1 VRVARPLK
9 PKIESD
15 RVAASAFSRMD
26 ALASLL
32 SDDSPSVL
40 HEVRRA
46 FEEAGERSRPAL
58 ERCSRSADPRVRA
71 RARMLLFER
80 EQRSALKRFTRYAWR
95 PKVDLEHGLFLLAR
109 IHAPRLDPRP
119 YQRALDAMA
128 AEVAKRISGKSEER
142 ARVVALVEYLGRELR
157 FGGSRGEFHHPDNID
172 LHRAIERRV
181 GIPLTLSAIWL
192 FVARR
197 AGIRAALLPLPGH
210 VMLRLYAGSGS
221 VIVDPYHDGRTRTE
235 AECRS
240 YLAKHGAA
248 ANAAAFRDA
257 PDANLLRRQVA
268 NLARS
273 AELRGRTR
281 EARMLTALVRALEPR
296 RSSGSLPR

>member
-1 VRVARPLK
+1 MK
-9 PKIESD
+9 PKIEPD
-15 RVAASAFSRMD
+15 HVAASAFSRMD
-26 ALASLL
+26 ALTSLL
-32 SDDSPSVL
+32 SDDSPNVL

-46 FEEAGERSRPAL
+46 FEDAGEQSRPAL
-58 ERCSRSADPRVRA
+58 ERSARSQDPRIRA

-80 EQRSALKRFTRYAWR
+80 EQRSALKRFARYAWR
-95 PKVDLEHGLFLLAR
+95 PKVDLERGLFLLAR
-109 IHAPRLDPRP
+109 FHAPRLDPRP

-128 AEVAKRISGKSEER
+128 AEVARRSSGASDER
-142 ARVVALVEYLGRELR
+142 ARVLALTEYLGQELR

-172 LHRAIERRV
+172 IHRVIERRA

-210 VMLRLYAGSGS
+210 VMLRLYWGSGS

-240 YLAKHGAA
+240 YLAKHGASA
-248 ANAAAFRDA
+248 GAAAFRDA
-257 PDANLLRRQVA
+257 PDANVLRRQVA

-273 AELRGRTR
+273 AQLRGRTR
-281 EARMLTALVRALEPR
+281 EARRLTALVRALEPR
-296 RSSGSLPR
+296 RPSGSLPR